1 MKPIV
6 KCAAL
11 LAAAVAAAAA
21 RAYTLDDD
29 MLFGMVPDDMG
40 FKAYSE
46 IGSGYISSSGNI
58 SDTRPVAIECVS
70 GDAGLGD
77 YGEIGGYVWT
87 ISKLHGK
94 RDATHRR
101 AFYEFEMGVWYG
113 YDWRIADGWGV
124 DSKIMPMWD
133 VEPGVK
139 RSKHVTQ
146 ELQVVQS
153 LENPY
158 LTPYYSLLYCYA
170 PNHWFRVRMGVRR
183 SFKLM
188 EGVSLAPGA
197 ETVYSDARRYE
208 TRYGHE
214 PESRLDGF
222 SSLISYVT
230 LKWDFAENWNV
241 YFRIKQYD
249 LVGSNARAAVRRNG
263 AYYSRTDYTI
273 YTVGVGCS
281 F

>member
-1 MKPIV
+1 MKRNV
-6 KCAAL
+6 KSL
-11 LAAAVAAAAA
+11 VLFAAAAA
-21 RAYTLDDD
+21 STAARAYMLDNDL
-29 MLFGMVPDDMG
+29 LFKAMPDNLN
-40 FKAYSE
+40 FRAYSE

-58 SDTRPVAIECVS
+58 SDTRPVAIECVN

-77 YGEIGGYVWT
+77 YGEVGGYVWT

-101 AFYEFEMGVWYG
+101 AFYEFEMGVWYA
-113 YDWRIADGWGV
+113 YEWIISEGWGV

-133 VEPGVK
+133 VEPGVR
-139 RSKHVTQ
+139 RSNHVTQ
-146 ELQVVQS
+146 ELQAVQS

-170 PNHWFRVRMGVRR
+170 PDHWFRVRLGVRR
-183 SFKLM
+183 SFRLPG
-188 EGVSLAPGA
+188 GVSLAPGI

-208 TRYGHE
+208 RRYGHE
-214 PESRLDGF
+214 PDSRLDGF

-249 LVGSNARAAVRRNG
+249 LVGSNARAAVRRNS
-263 AYYSRTDYTI
+263 AYYSKTDYTI
-273 YTVGVGCS
+273 CTVGVGCS